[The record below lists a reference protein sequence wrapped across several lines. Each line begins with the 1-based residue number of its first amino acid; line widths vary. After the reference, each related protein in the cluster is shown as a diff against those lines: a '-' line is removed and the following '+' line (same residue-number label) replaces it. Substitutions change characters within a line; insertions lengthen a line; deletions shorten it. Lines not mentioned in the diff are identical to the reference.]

1 MLPLL
6 LEERPAA
13 RTELVPL
20 TVEQYHRMISAG
32 ILEEGEPIE
41 LLDGMLVAKDRG
53 PGMTVHPLHSLVV
66 TKLLLLA
73 TRLMAFGCHLRS
85 QTALTIR
92 PRHEPE
98 PDAAI
103 IRGRPG
109 DYAQRHPEPAD
120 VSCVIE
126 VADSSLERDRTTK
139 LRIYATAG
147 IPQYCLIDLRE
158 RRIVL
163 HEQPEPE
170 RGTYREV
177 RELAAGATV
186 DLLLPGGQRFE
197 VATVELLP

>member
-20 TVEQYHRMISAG
+20 TVEQYHRMIAAA
-32 ILEEGEPIE
+32 ILEEGDPIE
-41 LLDGMLVAKDRG
+41 LLDGMLVTKDRG
-53 PGMTVHPLHSLVV
+53 PGTTVHPLHSAVV

-73 TRLMAFGCHLRS
+73 TRLTAFGCHLRS

-120 VSCVIE
+120 VSCVVE

-147 IPQYCLIDLRE
+147 IPQYCLIDLRD
-158 RRIVL
+158 RRIEL
-163 HEQPEPE
+163 YEDPDRE
-170 RGTYREV
+170 RGAYGDR
-177 RELAAGATV
+177 RELAPEATV
-186 DLLLPGGQRFE
+186 DLLLPDGRRFE
-197 VATVELLP
+197 VAAADLLP